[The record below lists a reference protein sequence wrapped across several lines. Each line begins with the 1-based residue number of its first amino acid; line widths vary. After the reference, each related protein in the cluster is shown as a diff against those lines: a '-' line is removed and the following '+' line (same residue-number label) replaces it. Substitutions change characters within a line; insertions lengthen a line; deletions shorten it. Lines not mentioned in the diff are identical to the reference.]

1 MRLIAAGIIL
11 SQREWR
17 TIYMKKRTLMYLL
30 LICCLLSI
38 TTTVMADPVC
48 TAEDYCSSI
57 ISVKEQTSPVYFT
70 GDFTWLI
77 SADTLFP
84 VEVKFTDG
92 TEEMND
98 PSPRISYACS
108 IDGTAFVGC
117 NSEVFSQVGSYKLR
131 VTAIQN
137 DQLFYNESNT
147 DTLLTIIDSEGTEAQ
162 ESQSEGFQV
171 IYHDILS
178 DSGSVPVDQKLYQ
191 DGEEGII
198 LGNLGL
204 NAETQPDPLVRS
216 GFLFD
221 SWNTS
226 ADLDGDSYAFGQLIP
241 IQGNLDLYPQWMS
254 METPDE
260 SKTLD
265 LSPEFFAASEQPV
278 VDASLTLETE
288 DQTLVAKQ
296 WPGEPPFGGIA
307 TPPNFASPANIEWY
321 RVPNCRE
328 GEQCYPPRQEWP
340 RDPDQPDRFPKPQ
353 LPRTGFSTK
362 NMTLLREQPAS
373 LAYDTLGISIDVPV
387 LDVTANLVIV
397 PEDEDNWAVDWLG
410 DQAGLLQG
418 SALPG
423 EGTSFI
429 AAHNHLNNLE
439 AGPFLFLMDLEENDR
454 IFVRD
459 ASGDLIEYGVFANE
473 LFEPDEFAAVQNKAA
488 EVENALVLITC
499 ENESADGGYL
509 NRRVVFAKPL

>member
-1 MRLIAAGIIL
+1 
-11 SQREWR
+11 
-17 TIYMKKRTLMYLL
+17 MKKTIIYLL
-30 LICCLLSI
+30 LICSLFAI
-38 TTTVMADPVC
+38 TTTVFADPVC
-48 TAEDYCSSI
+48 TAANYCSSSI
-57 ISVKEQTSPVYFT
+57 GVKEQTSPVYFT

-84 VEVKFTDG
+84 VEVKYTDG
-92 TEEMND
+92 VEEITD
-98 PSPRISYACS
+98 PSPKISYACS

-117 NSEVFSQVGSYKLR
+117 NSEVFSQVGTYKLR
-131 VTAIQN
+131 VTAVQN
-137 DQLFYNESNT
+137 DQLFYNESYA
-147 DTLLTIIDSEGTEAQ
+147 DVLLTIIDSEGIEVQ
-162 ESQSEGFQV
+162 EPQSEGFQV
-171 IYHDILS
+171 IYHDTLS

-191 DGEEGII
+191 AGEECII

-204 NAETQPDPLVRS
+204 NAENQPDPLVRS

-226 ADLDGDSYAFGQLIP
+226 ADLEGDSYTFGQLIP
-241 IQGNLDLYPQWMS
+241 VQANLDLYPQWIS
-254 METPDE
+254 VDIPLE
-260 SKTLD
+260 SKTLE
-265 LSPEFFAASEQPV
+265 LSPEFFAPIEQLSM
-278 VDASLTLETE
+278 DASLTTATE
-288 DQTLVAKQ
+288 DQPLVAKQ
-296 WPGEPPFGGIA
+296 WPGEPPFGGFA
-307 TPPNFASPANIEWY
+307 TPPDFASPSDIEWY

-328 GEQCYPPRQEWP
+328 GDQCYPPRQERP
-340 RDPDQPDRFPKPQ
+340 RDPDQPDRFPNPK
-353 LPRTGFSTK
+353 LPCTGFSTK

-373 LAYDTLGISIDVPV
+373 MAYDTLGISIDVPV

-397 PEDEDNWAVDWLG
+397 PEDEDSWAVDWLG

-454 IFVRD
+454 IFVRN
-459 ASGDLIEYGVFANE
+459 ASGDLIEYGVYANE
-473 LFEPDEFAAVQNKAA
+473 LFEPDDFAAVQKKAT
-488 EVENALVLITC
+488 EVENGLVLITC

-509 NRRVVFAKPL
+509 NRRVVFARPL